1 MVESKARSMAK
12 FGQQAEA
19 DVFRTNSQRLRE
31 DFTIFDSDNTSTV
44 GPLEIDSGVTLTVHG
59 NYVVL

>member
-1 MVESKARSMAK
+1 MAR
-12 FGQQAEA
+12 FGQNAES